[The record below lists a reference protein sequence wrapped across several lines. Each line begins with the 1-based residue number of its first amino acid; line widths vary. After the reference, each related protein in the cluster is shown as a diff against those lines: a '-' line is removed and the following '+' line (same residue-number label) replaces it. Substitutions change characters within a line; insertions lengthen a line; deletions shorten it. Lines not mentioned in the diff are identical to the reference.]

1 MNKILSIVWE
11 EYLDTE
17 EMWEKF
23 KKKMQELIQECIP
36 LKEFKGQKLQKNR
49 TNSNLKMNKML
60 WEKK

>member
-36 LKEFKGQKLQKNR
+36 LKEFKGQKL
-49 TNSNLKMNKML
+49 
-60 WEKK
+60 